1 MSGDGFVGPDQ
12 TPIGAGQLAVL
23 GRGDA
28 LRLSAAHSQQARY
41 AAGLDVVI
49 LGGRPIR
56 EPVAWAGPFVM
67 NTRAELVQA
76 FEDYQSGRLGQP
88 RSARRPGRQP
98 RRLRAVARLSPRV
111 DSG

>member
-1 MSGDGFVGPDQ
+1 
-12 TPIGAGQLAVL
+12 VL

-28 LRLSAAHSQQARY
+28 LRLSAAQSQQARY
-41 AAGLDVVI
+41 AAGLDVVV

-88 RSARRPGRQP
+88 LPHGGQGGSLDAEGRGAP
-98 RRLRAVARLSPRV
+98 LGGLELTLGKLVTLRCVA
-111 DSG
+111 

>member
-1 MSGDGFVGPDQ
+1 MSGDGFVGPSQ
-12 TPIGAGQLAVL
+12 APIGTGQLALL

-28 LRLSAAHSQQARY
+28 LRLSAAQSQQARH

-67 NTRAELVQA
+67 NTKAEVIQA
-76 FEDYQSGRLGQP
+76 FEDYRPAGSGS
-88 RSARRPGRQP
+88 RSRTPARGGRSTP
-98 RRLRAVARLSPRV
+98 EAAAAVRR
-111 DSG
+111 